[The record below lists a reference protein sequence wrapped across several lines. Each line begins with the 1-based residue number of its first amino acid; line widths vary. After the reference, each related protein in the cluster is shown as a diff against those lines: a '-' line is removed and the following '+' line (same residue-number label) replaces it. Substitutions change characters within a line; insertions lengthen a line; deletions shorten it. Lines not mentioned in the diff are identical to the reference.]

1 MARPYHRRVARF
13 TMFLASAA
21 FAALLAPALQ
31 AGLPQSTD
39 DGART
44 VPPATEG
51 AYRWLDPI
59 IDLRALIVGSYVD
72 PIDATAMQRAAM
84 EAMTKLCKQR
94 FEEFGTNGQAS
105 KIKTVHSVAAMAKAY
120 AEGKLDPKFGSVA

>member
-31 AGLPQSTD
+31 AGMPQSTD

-59 IDLRALIVGSYVD
+59 IDLRALLVGSYVD
-72 PIDATAMQRAAM
+72 PIDAPAMQRAAM
-84 EAMTKLCKQR
+84 EAMTKAL
-94 FEEFGTNGQAS
+94 G
-105 KIKTVHSVAAMAKAY
+105 
-120 AEGKLDPKFGSVA
+120 DPYTD